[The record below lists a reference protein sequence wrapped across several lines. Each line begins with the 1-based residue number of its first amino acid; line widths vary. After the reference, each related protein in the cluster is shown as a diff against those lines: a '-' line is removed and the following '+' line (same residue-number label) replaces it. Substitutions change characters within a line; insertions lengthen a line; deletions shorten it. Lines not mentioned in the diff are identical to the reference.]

1 MVGGLGK
8 SAALRSRWLP
18 GGVPMEAN
26 PVARATGAADGIHT
40 GSTLSPAAV
49 KPQQHNAVL
58 ELAVDDAHRAVAAGR
73 RWCA

>member
-1 MVGGLGK
+1 MVGGLRK

-18 GGVPMEAN
+18 GSVPMEAN
-26 PVARATGAADGIHT
+26 PLARAAGPADGIHI
-40 GSTLSPAAV
+40 GSALSPAAV
-49 KPQQHNAVL
+49 TPQQHNAVL